1 MTLIKSTNRI
11 KSTYLVDNKT
21 KNLISRLK
29 PNQIAVIN
37 HPDIDEVAA
46 DGLIK
51 CKPKAIIN
59 FSSSLTGKYPSIG
72 LKNLLDA
79 KIPVMDVSAKK
90 DKINLLKDDSQIIID
105 MEDKLLNFKADDRF
119 DIVIPYE
126 EWNEEKWEKIYES
139 SKKNLEG
146 ELEQFIDNTLEYAS
160 REKNFVLKTLNIPKL
175 KTKIKGKHVV
185 VVVRGKNYK
194 QDLTAIR
201 SYIEDYKP
209 VLIGVDGG
217 ADALI
222 ENGLKPN
229 IIIGDMDSVSDEA
242 LRTKADI
249 VVHAYP
255 NGEAPGLKRINEL
268 GISTEIISSVG
279 TSEDVAMLMAFEKK
293 AEIIVA
299 LGAHSNMIDFLEKG
313 RKGMASTLLV
323 RMKIGTKLIDAKG
336 VSMLYQPRVQWGF
349 LTLLSIAAVTPVLAV
364 SLINKDMVNIFQIVW
379 MNIKMLFT

>member
-1 MTLIKSTNRI
+1 MTSLKSINGI
-11 KSTYLVDNKT
+11 KSTYLVDSKT
-21 KNLISRLK
+21 KNLLNRLQ

-51 CKPKAIIN
+51 CKPKVIIN
-59 FSSSLTGKYPSIG
+59 FSSSLTGKYPSNG
-72 LKNLLDA
+72 LKKLIDA
-79 KIPVMDVSAKK
+79 KIPVFDAIAEKEKFNV
-90 DKINLLKDDSQIIID
+90 LKDESEVIID
-105 MEDKLLNFKADDRF
+105 TDDNKLNFKVSEWL

-126 EWNEEKWEKIYES
+126 EWTEDKWKKSYEK
-139 SKKNLEG
+139 SKSNLEN
-146 ELEQFIDNTLEYAS
+146 ELNRFIDNTLEYAS
-160 REKNFVLKTLNIPKL
+160 KEKNFVLKPLNIPKL

-194 QDLTAIR
+194 EDLTAIR

-222 ENGLKPN
+222 ESGLKPD

-242 LRTKADI
+242 LKSNADI

-255 NGEAPGLKRINEL
+255 NGDAPGLTRVNDL
-268 GISTEIISSVG
+268 GVSTEVISSVG
-279 TSEDVAMLMAFEKK
+279 TSEDVAMLMAYEKK

-299 LGAHSNMIDFLEKG
+299 LGTHSNMIDFLEKG

-336 VSMLYQPRVQWGF
+336 VSMLYQPRVHWKF
-349 LTLLSIAAVTPVLAV
+349 LSFLSIAAVTPILAV
-364 SLINKDMVNIFQIVW
+364 SLINKDMANIFQIVW